1 MNIYMLINTTLTHVS
16 APNQA
21 IKGALVTLGL
31 TKMQQKNTF
40 SGENA
45 TED

>member
-1 MNIYMLINTTLTHVS
+1 MNIYMLINTTLTYVS
-16 APNQA
+16 APNQT
-21 IKGALVTLGL
+21 IKGALVTLGPK
-31 TKMQQKNTF
+31 TQQKNTF